1 MQSDPSKR
9 ALVEISEPIFEI
21 GTALSG
27 GFIRGELYLYHRSDR
42 RCPSESSLWGVFDR
56 TTDDSIR
63 LESCSRDLSDFRFW
77 LRLPAGYRYARRAS
91 RTELR
96 DYTAG
101 LAYYECCSHEPIVPH
116 RYR

>member
-21 GTALSG
+21 GTAPSG

-56 TTDDSIR
+56 TADDSIR
-63 LESCSRDLSDFRFW
+63 LESCSRNLSDFRFW
-77 LRLPAGYRYARRAS
+77 LRLPAGYRYARRAT

-101 LAYYECCSHEPIVPH
+101 LAYYECSSHEPIIPH

>member
-21 GTALSG
+21 GTAPAG
-27 GFIRGELYLYHRSDR
+27 GFIQGELYLYHRSDR

-56 TTDDSIR
+56 IADDSIQ
-63 LESCSRDLSDFRFW
+63 LETYSRDLSEFHFW
-77 LRLPAGYRYARRAS
+77 HRLPSVYRYARRAT

-101 LAYYECCSHEPIVPH
+101 LAYYECGSHEHVIPH

>member
-21 GTALSG
+21 GTAPAG

-63 LESCSRDLSDFRFW
+63 LESYSQDLSDFHFW
-77 LRLPAGYRYARRAS
+77 LRLPCGYRYARRAT

-101 LAYYECCSHEPIVPH
+101 LAYYECCSHEPIIPH